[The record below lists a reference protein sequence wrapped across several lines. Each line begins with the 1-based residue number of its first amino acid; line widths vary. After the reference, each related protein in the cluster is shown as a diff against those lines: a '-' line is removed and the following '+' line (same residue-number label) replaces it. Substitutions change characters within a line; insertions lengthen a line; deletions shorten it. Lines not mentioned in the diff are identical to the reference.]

1 MTGTH
6 YMLRIANLFLIFI
19 HFMFATGSIFIISSR
34 DRLEEISRST
44 YGDGAPLMNDKLFDL
59 LTKPLI
65 AIFIAFIFFYSL
77 QIANNKCK
85 SINTKLVCHSF
96 FLLFSFSTL
105 LFFILGAGHAALFDA
120 VPL

>member
-1 MTGTH
+1 
-6 YMLRIANLFLIFI
+6 MLTLAARILIFI
-19 HFMFATGSIFIISSR
+19 HFMFATGSILIISSR
-34 DRLEEISRST
+34 DRLEEISRSI

-59 LTKPLI
+59 LTKPLV

-85 SINTKLVCHSF
+85 NIKAKLVCHSL

-105 LFFILGAGHAALFDA
+105 LFFMLGAGHAALFDA